1 MNALIKILGKQYKV
15 KKGDK
20 LRVPYIDKK
29 VGEKLTFDNIMY
41 TDDGKT
47 KKIGKPYIE
56 DLQVEAKLLEHG
68 KEDKIIV
75 FKFKR
80 RKGYQR
86 KNGHKQKFSLIEISN
101 FKKKSSSKKASS
113 KKEDSKETAKKTT
126 AKKTTAKKT
135 TAKKT
140 TAKKTTAKKTDK
152 VGK

>member
-80 RKGYQR
+80 RKGYQKR
-86 KNGHKQKFSLIEISN
+86 NGHKQNFSLIEISN
-101 FKKKSSSKKASS
+101 FKKKTAKKAASDKPAA
-113 KKEDSKETAKKTT
+113 KKPAAKKPAAKKTT
-126 AKKTTAKKT
+126 AKKTTEKA
-135 TAKKT
+135 
-140 TAKKTTAKKTDK
+140 
-152 VGK
+152 GK

>member
-20 LRVPYIDKK
+20 LRIPFIDKK
-29 VGEKLTFDNIMY
+29 VGEKLTFDNVMY

-56 DLQVEAKLLEHG
+56 GLQVEAKLLEHG

-80 RKGYQR
+80 RKGYQKR
-86 KNGHKQKFSLIEISN
+86 NGHKQRFSLIEISN
-101 FKKKSSSKKASS
+101 FKKKAAKKVATDKVNDKPAA
-113 KKEDSKETAKKTT
+113 KKPAAKKTT

-135 TAKKT
+135 TAK
-140 TAKKTTAKKTDK
+140 A
-152 VGK
+152 GK

>member
-20 LRVPYIDKK
+20 LRIPYIDKK

-80 RKGYQR
+80 RKGYQKR
-86 KNGHKQKFSLIEISN
+86 NGHKQKFSLIEISN
-101 FKKKSSSKKASS
+101 FKKKTAKKVISDKSSEKPAAKKPAA
-113 KKEDSKETAKKTT
+113 KKPAAKKTT
-126 AKKTTAKKT
+126 AKKTTAK
-135 TAKKT
+135 A
-140 TAKKTTAKKTDK
+140 
-152 VGK
+152 GR

>member
-80 RKGYQR
+80 RKGYQKR
-86 KNGHKQKFSLIEISN
+86 NGHKQNFSLIEISN
-101 FKKKSSSKKASS
+101 FKKKTAKKAATDKVSDKPAA
-113 KKEDSKETAKKTT
+113 KKATAKKTT

-135 TAKKT
+135 TAKKIT
-140 TAKKTTAKKTDK
+140 EKA
-152 VGK
+152 GK